1 MVDAKLDLFKMSPT
15 DISTSSYRMAPIQP
29 FTTGTT
35 PIDFQVDA
43 QGDFE
48 DLNRSYFDLELQLS
62 STDNNNLARTA
73 HDTDTMISIVKNFAH
88 FVVKQINTRLNGT
101 LISEQTDTYHY
112 KACMETLLNNNRKYG
127 ETILV
132 PQGWYNHIDVVSQYK
147 VANIKNDDAQHA
159 ALSQQ
164 HKNTLKAK
172 KDALVPL
179 VAQRRHTLRI
189 KPHLEP
195 FMMGKL
201 LVPGVQFSI
210 QFYMNAPE
218 LIFEA
223 VTIQG
228 KIREIKM
235 KMYLCVVRLNDTIFR
250 SLMSKM
256 TTQKQIVKYPTVR
269 SEIATR
275 SFRQGERILEIQN
288 PFQSRIPNFIMAA
301 LVNTAAFNGAYDRD
315 PFCFEKSRVTT
326 FKQFI
331 RGEEYP
337 YETMDLNY
345 NNRQKD

>member
-1 MVDAKLDLFKMSPT
+1 M
-15 DISTSSYRMAPIQP
+15 
-29 FTTGTT
+29 
-35 PIDFQVDA
+35 
-43 QGDFE
+43 
-48 DLNRSYFDLELQLS
+48 
-62 STDNNNLARTA
+62 
-73 HDTDTMISIVKNFAH
+73 
-88 FVVKQINTRLNGT
+88 
-101 LISEQTDTYHY
+101 
-112 KACMETLLNNNRKYG
+112 
-127 ETILV
+127 
-132 PQGWYNHIDVVSQYK
+132 VSQYTA
-147 VANIKNDDAQHA
+147 ANIKNDDAQHA

-164 HKNTLKAK
+164 HKDTLKAQ
-172 KDALVPL
+172 KDALVPF
-179 VAQRRHTLRI
+179 VAQRRHMLRM

-218 LIFEA
+218 LIFDA
-223 VTIQG
+223 VTIRG

-269 SEIATR
+269 SKIATR

-288 PFQSRIPNFIMAA
+288 PFQSRIPDFIMAA

-315 PFCFEKSRVTT
+315 PFCFEKSRVTS

-331 RGEEYP
+331 RREEYP
-337 YETMDLNY
+337 YESMDLYY
-345 NNRQKD
+345 NDGQKYWTGYHRFLQASGCMTKGEPNMVLSKDWGQYYVGAHVKNGNCILFAIDNVANGCVDCPYVNPKQSGDIVYKIFLGTGGLPADTTVLLFAEFENLIEVDSNQAVLYDIVRGRTPGDA